1 MHETQQHAQPPSRGS
16 TALHAK
22 KRRFSRKAA
31 AAALAVVCAL
41 VAIPAAG
48 FAANTFGE
56 DYSWYKNAT
65 GSTYTI
71 KTPAQWNAFTNLVNG
86 SADAGQAGAAEDS
99 FGGKTVELGAS
110 LNFFGQDVLPAGGQ
124 GGHAFNGKFDGNGHE
139 IGNLK
144 INAQGATTNVGLIG
158 AAGEGSSISNVKLNG
173 LVSLTI
179 AETDNT
185 KAIENVGLLV
195 GSSKGSISNVT
206 NAGTLSVSHSMDQT
220 RSIVFPI
227 KNVGGVAGICTGDI
241 TGVTNTGSISISEP
255 GAPYKADASDK
266 EWEDQSI
273 LAINI
278 GGVVGSA
285 GDVDTSID
293 AKSAGAHG
301 SISGC
306 TNSGTLKVD
315 TPKDDG
321 LDRFGNQVYSQSS
334 NVGGVAGYSRG
345 SISGCTNTGYIEAT
359 HAAGSGGI
367 VGGLRAKTTTTS
379 YSGNFSQEGSDDGLA
394 TGADKLSVTDCF
406 NSGSV
411 YGYSFPAGIVGRAG
425 TGTEIT
431 GCVNESS
438 ATILGSRATKPF
450 PAGIVGSSYGT
461 VSYCGNLGTVAAGSW
476 SGSIETLKLSNGYF
490 ASGIAGNLSYFTK
503 NVDGEQQRVGDLPE
517 LYGCYN
523 EGKVEASGSFRQR
536 LLVGDNGGYVHD
548 NVAVSGRSVGSS
560 DKLVY
565 GMYEDDTESSGGTV
579 YNNVLLSEADV
590 KANNAFDPAKQDT
603 VSRYNP
609 NTTNAIAVL
618 NANAS
623 KDGWAKYWAKSDG
636 TVNSGFPALN
646 TQIAWEANDLSGA
659 TVEFAANAQ
668 YTGLTAIPQAKVTLN
683 GKELQQNT
691 DFRVV
696 PNDASAVNVTTGN
709 AKPHTAHVEGIGSYK
724 GSAGNFSYGID
735 KGDLAN
741 CTVTIDTKIYNWKAQ
756 EPAAANV
763 HVYNMAGKEVASGEY
778 AFGIDQNSKLLSN
791 IDADG
796 YATDVNTGT
805 KGAVN
810 AKKYAVNLTAVA
822 DSEHFVG
829 TTVGTFAIKTAKII
843 WDKDST
849 KLEQNAYPVSVSYD
863 GKVISFPNKGTE
875 KDTNENIAWDS
886 LTLRSDL
893 APALQDEGLLDV
905 AYTGTNVKPA
915 VNQVV
920 YKGKDLVEGR
930 DYKVVYGASLNE
942 GEVVPA
948 DKANLGKKGGSD
960 FGYVMARYI
969 AGSNFSNYDIMKFKI
984 TDQGALDIAEAQVKG
999 TEDIVFEQGGVYT
1012 PVTVWYGGSQLKE
1025 GTDYDITYTGNNALG
1040 AATFTVKGKG
1050 LYTGEKSGKFN
1061 LVKGTPYELQYTFA
1075 DDGTAKV
1082 TGVEYNGALDAFSL
1096 AIPETVEHDGKTYTV
1111 TAIGNKAFGGLES
1124 DFSGSKANESKTK
1137 IASVSVPATVKSL
1150 GTYAFGSSL
1159 AGGVKMTQLTSV
1171 TFAEG
1176 SQLETI
1182 GNLAFSN
1189 TGITDVVIP
1198 AGVQNIGRNAFAGL
1212 NGKLQAVTFLS
1223 TSASTPVINE
1233 SSVDASFFGVYNV
1246 TAKAYDGTAAAS
1258 FCQKMAASAN
1268 KWTFKSMGKVPEVA
1282 KFAVSFNAMGGEPAP
1297 AAQTIEKGQKASAPE
1312 TNPAKDG
1319 YTFEG
1324 WYESADGGA
1333 TLADKAFDFNTEI
1346 QSDLVLYAKWTK
1358 VGEPEQPILTVS
1370 EQDSSGNEL
1379 STKSYT
1385 LSALRALASAADDEL
1400 ALGQFYGK
1408 GAWNVYASDC
1418 YVTYD
1423 RLLADAG
1430 VEAADSDVI
1439 DVGINKNGNTWTP
1452 TLGQLRAGKYYGSA
1466 QSASD
1471 LGEATR
1477 TVPAGL
1483 ALSYGRGSG
1492 SSVAEAEAAAKADM
1506 TQTGNAPMQVAGVT
1520 DDGSTA
1526 GYRFWSGVTKVVV
1539 KHAEQPTSGITA
1551 SIKADAATGVY
1562 GESPVRATVEASA
1575 SDGSP
1580 LSYQWYRVDPTVR
1593 ARVAGTLIEGATSA
1607 TYELPV
1613 GTPAGTYTVYCVV
1626 SAKDA
1631 KGEAVSV
1638 TTDPVDLVV
1647 AKAPNSI
1654 AWDGEGFDASSNSVT
1669 VTAQAKSETAVDG
1682 EAAAAVQYAIS
1693 SSASADASA
1702 LAWQDSA
1709 SFTGLD
1715 ADAAYYVYAKVSGL
1729 PNFND
1734 AVSAPLKVQTQ
1745 IAGAVEDPVLDPV
1758 IYDPAATLAGVKL
1771 PSGWKWADA
1780 STVPTVKCGAYAAVF
1795 TPTDEQL
1802 ASIDYSVVD
1811 GWDQATKTVKR
1822 LVALT
1827 VNKATPVITAAPSA
1841 TDLVFGQTLGDSTLA
1856 GGTASVAG
1864 TFTWDDP
1871 QRTPQVSESGVAC
1884 MTVRFVPADADN
1896 YNAAS
1901 VDVAVKVAPKNL
1913 AKDVVTITAPGQI
1926 YTGAALEPA
1935 LTVVYN
1941 GVTLAAGA
1949 DYDVAYTNNVEVG
1962 TASYTVTF
1970 KGNYTGTAS
1979 GTFAISKAPAA
1990 SVPSD
1995 QVTGPTGSTGTVAAP
2010 QAGAAPAAGNATA
2023 LAPTGDGVLGG
2034 IVAAVCAI
2042 VAAAIGVA
2050 FARRRMSR

>member
-22 KRRFSRKAA
+22 KRRFSRKAT

-99 FGGKTVELGAS
+99 FDGKTVELGAN

-185 KAIENVGLLV
+185 KAIENMGLLV

-220 RSIVFPI
+220 KSIVFPI

-241 TGVTNTGSISISEP
+241 TGVTNTGSISVSEP

-334 NVGGVAGYSRG
+334 NMGGVAGYSRG

-431 GCVNESS
+431 GCVNESA

-461 VSYCGNLGTVAAGSW
+461 VAYCGNLGTVVAGSW
-476 SGSIETLKLSNGYF
+476 SGSIETLKLSSGYF

-565 GMYEDDTESSGGTV
+565 GMYEDDTESSGGAV
-579 YNNVLLSEADV
+579 YNNVLLGEADV
-590 KANNAFDPAKQDT
+590 KANNAFDLAKQDT

-646 TQIAWEANDLSGA
+646 TQITWEANDLSGA

-668 YTGLTAIPQAKVTLN
+668 YTGLTAVPQAKVTLN
-683 GKELQQNT
+683 GAELQQNI
-691 DFRVV
+691 DFRVI
-696 PNDASAVNVTTGN
+696 PDDASAVNVTAGDE
-709 AKPHTAHVEGIGSYK
+709 KPYTAHVEGIGSYK
-724 GSAGNFSYGID
+724 GSAGSFSYGIG

-756 EPAAANV
+756 EPTAANV

-778 AFGIDQNSKLLSN
+778 TFGIDQNSKLLSN

-948 DKANLGKKGGSD
+948 DKANLGKEGGSD

-1040 AATFTVKGKG
+1040 TASFTITGKG

-1061 LVKGTPYELQYTFA
+1061 LVEGTPYELQYTFA

-1082 TGVEYNGALDAFSL
+1082 TGVEYNGALDAFNL
-1096 AIPETVEHDGKTYTV
+1096 AIPETVEHDGKRYAV

-1137 IASVSVPATVKSL
+1137 VASVSVPATVKSL

-1159 AGGVKMTQLTSV
+1159 TGGVKMTQLTSV
-1171 TFAEG
+1171 AFAEG

-1223 TSASTPVINE
+1223 TSASTPAINE

-1246 TAKAYDGTAAAS
+1246 TAKAYEGTAAAS

-1268 KWTFKSMGKVPEVA
+1268 KWTFESMGKVPEVT

-1324 WYESADGGA
+1324 WFESADGGA

-1379 STKSYT
+1379 SAKSYT
-1385 LSALRALASAADDEL
+1385 LSALKALASSADDEL

-1408 GAWNVYASDC
+1408 GAWSVYASDR

-1506 TQTGNAPMQVAGVT
+1506 TQTENAPMQVAGVT

-1526 GYRFWSGVTKVVV
+1526 GYRFWSGVAKVVV
-1539 KHAEQPTSGITA
+1539 KHAEKPTAGITA

-1562 GESPVRATVEASA
+1562 GESSVRATVETSA

-1580 LSYQWYRVDPTVR
+1580 LSYQWYRVDPTAR
-1593 ARVAGTLIEGATSA
+1593 ARVAGTPIEGATSA

-1626 SAKDA
+1626 SAEIG
-1631 KGEAVSV
+1631 GETVTT

-1669 VTAQAKSETAVDG
+1669 VTAQANPATAADG
-1682 EAAAAVQYAIS
+1682 ETSAAVQYAIS

-1715 ADAAYYVYAKVSGL
+1715 ADATYYVYAKVSGL
-1729 PNFND
+1729 PNYTD
-1734 AVSAPLKVQTQ
+1734 KVSVPLKVQTQ
-1745 IAGAVEDPVLDPV
+1745 AVGAVENPVLAAV
-1758 IYDPAATLAGVKL
+1758 TYDPQATLADVEL
-1771 PSGWKWADA
+1771 PEGWEWADA
-1780 STVPTVKCGAYAAVF
+1780 SVVPTVEVGAYAAVF
-1795 TPTDEQL
+1795 TPTAEQL
-1802 ASIDYSVVD
+1802 ASTDYSVVE
-1811 GWDQATKTVKR
+1811 GWDVQSKTVKR
-1822 LVALT
+1822 QVALT
-1827 VNKATPVITAAPSA
+1827 VNKATPAITAAPSA
-1841 TDLVFGQTLGDSTLA
+1841 SDLTFGQTLAESTLT
-1856 GGTASVAG
+1856 GGSASVAG
-1864 TFTWDDP
+1864 EFTWDDP
-1871 QRTPQVSESGVAC
+1871 QRLPQVAESGQAAMKVQ
-1884 MTVRFVPADADN
+1884 FVPADSDN
-1896 YNAAS
+1896 YNT
-1901 VDVAVKVAPKNL
+1901 VVTNVAVKVAPKNL
-1913 AKDVVTITAPGQI
+1913 SQGVVTITVPGQT
-1926 YTGAALEPA
+1926 YTGSALEPA

-1941 GVTLAAGA
+1941 GVTLAAGT
-1949 DYDVAYTNNVEVG
+1949 DYDVVYANNVEVG

-1990 SVPSD
+1990 VVPAD
-1995 QVTGPTGSTGTVAAP
+1995 QGTTP
-2010 QAGAAPAAGNATA
+2010 AGTNGNGAPAAGNAAA
-2023 LAPTGDGVLGG
+2023 LAPTADS
-2034 IVAAVCAI
+2034 AATAAAAAAACAL
-2042 VAAAIGVA
+2042 VAAAGVA